1 MEIDE
6 PNFCHYRKSSGGS
19 VELKLQRNQPLLL
32 RNASSR
38 RILSFVFAHFSSG
51 AKLMKAGKVISSGIG
66 ATLNNPSHR
75 TYAKR
80 AYADGL
86 YRSMHKADENFCDK

>member
-6 PNFCHYRKSSGGS
+6 TNFIHYRKSSGGS

-32 RNASSR
+32 RKASPR
-38 RILSFVFAHFSSG
+38 RILPFVFVRFSSG
-51 AKLMKAGKVISSGIG
+51 AKLMKAEKLSFQRIG

-75 TYAKR
+75 TFAKS
-80 AYADGL
+80 AHADGL
-86 YRSMHKADENFCDK
+86 NR